1 MIRIF
6 GTTKLIQDIN
16 GQVVTTCEKLSY
28 LIAFNILIVITN
40 YFPIFLAATKNVYL
54 YVEFSIIFFITIV
67 GIKYSYSL
75 LREKERYI
83 EYFICLS
90 VPILVKISLI
100 VGGIYYG
107 VLWFSY
113 EYLSEMLNPDLM
125 TDIITMAS
133 VTILNILYYLIL
145 SKSMSSIIIE
155 SRK

>member
-1 MIRIF
+1 VIRIF